1 MTPAALDRLAT
12 AIARQKSAEARYYA
26 EPASP
31 VREEILGR
39 DLRWAREEVAA
50 ARAGV
55 PDEMF
60 NLIVR
65 MVEATQ

>member
-1 MTPAALDRLAT
+1 MTPAALHRVALAV
-12 AIARQKSAEARYYA
+12 ARQKSAEARYHA

-50 ARAGV
+50 ARVGV
-55 PDEMF
+55 PDELF
-60 NLIVR
+60 NLILIH
-65 MVEATQ
+65 VETP

>member
-1 MTPAALDRLAT
+1 MTPDALHRIAT

-31 VREEILGR
+31 VREEIRGQR
-39 DLRWAREEVAA
+39 LRWAREEVAK
-50 ARAGV
+50 ARLAV

-60 NLIVR
+60 NLILLH
-65 MVEATQ
+65 VEATQ